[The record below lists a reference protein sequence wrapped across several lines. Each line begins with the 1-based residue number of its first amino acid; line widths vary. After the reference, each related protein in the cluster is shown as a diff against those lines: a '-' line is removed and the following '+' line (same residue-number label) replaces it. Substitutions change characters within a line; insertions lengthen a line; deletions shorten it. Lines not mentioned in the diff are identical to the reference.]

1 MRLRIT
7 QVRSQIGTQPRHRG
21 TLRALGLRRIGQTVE
36 HEDSP
41 QLQGMLRLVAR
52 LVRVEPRRMP
62 ETPEIP
68 ETAPEDVR
76 LDRLSPR
83 PGAKRAR
90 KRIGRGI
97 GSGTGKTSGRGQK
110 GLGARSGGGVRVGYQ
125 GGQMPVYMQQGKLRG
140 SNRKMSM
147 PMGPF
152 RTHAVAV
159 NVGRLTVFDAGA
171 TVDPQALAE
180 RGLVKNNANRGWPV
194 KILAGGEIDRALTVR
209 VHAVSAAARAKIEAA
224 GGTVELIGA
233 TDGEG

>member
-1 MRLRIT
+1 M
-7 QVRSQIGTQPRHRG
+7 
-21 TLRALGLRRIGQTVE
+21 A
-36 HEDSP
+36 
-41 QLQGMLRLVAR
+41 
-52 LVRVEPRRMP
+52 EPRD
-62 ETPEIP
+62 TPEIP

-83 PGAKRAR
+83 PGSRRAR
-90 KRIGRGI
+90 KRVGRGI

-159 NVGRLTVFDAGA
+159 NVGRLDVFEAGA
-171 TVDPQALAE
+171 TVDPEALVA

-209 VHAVSAAARAKIEAA
+209 VHAVSASARAKIEAA

-233 TDGEG
+233 TEGES